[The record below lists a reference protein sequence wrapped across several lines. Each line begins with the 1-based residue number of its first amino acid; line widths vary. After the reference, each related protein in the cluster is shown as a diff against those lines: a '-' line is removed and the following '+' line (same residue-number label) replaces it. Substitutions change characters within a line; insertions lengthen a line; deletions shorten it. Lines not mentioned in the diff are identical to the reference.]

1 MEANKITDKPVTTSI
16 GKNDMF
22 FANIDGTVKQVTKE
36 NALREINIAV
46 EELKNDMGGLSFSI
60 TEKGILRI
68 TY

>member
-16 GKNDMF
+16 DKNDMF